1 MKIQSAIIK
10 IGGMIENLEGAL
22 IYLAIQECWMEQV
35 SFLENVC
42 FKFLVVGVG
51 VVSGNYSKFSSFKYL
66 FVF

>member
-10 IGGMIENLEGAL
+10 IGGMIEKPEGAL

-51 VVSGNYSKFSSFKYL
+51 VVSDNCNEFSSFK
-66 FVF
+66 

>member
-10 IGGMIENLEGAL
+10 IGGMIKKPECAL

-51 VVSGNYSKFSSFKYL
+51 VVSDNFNEFSSFK
-66 FVF
+66 